1 MLSRKFLERVRTE
14 RTVDTRKYR
23 YRIGEY
29 NQIPGCWAAVF
40 RKPIIELD
48 TTSDWQV
55 VATYNGYTARWNRC
69 KPQ

>member
-1 MLSRKFLERVRTE
+1 MLSRKFLERVCTE

-29 NQIPGCWAAVF
+29 NHIPGCWAAVF
-40 RKPIIELD
+40 RKPITELD

-55 VATYNGYTARWNRC
+55 IAVYYGYTARWHRC

>member
-1 MLSRKFLERVRTE
+1 MLSNKFLERVRTE
-14 RTVDTRKYR
+14 KSVDTRKYR

-29 NQIPGCWAAVF
+29 NQIPGCRAAVF
-40 RKPIIELD
+40 CKPIIELD

-55 VATYNGYTARWNRC
+55 VATYDGYTERWNRC

>member
-1 MLSRKFLERVRTE
+1 MLSNKFLERVRTE
-14 RTVDTRKYR
+14 RSVDTGKYR
-23 YRIGEY
+23 YIIGEY
-29 NQIPGCWAAVF
+29 PLIPGCWAAVF

-55 VATYNGYTARWNRC
+55 VAAYDGRNARWNRC

>member
-1 MLSRKFLERVRTE
+1 MLSNKFLERVRPE
-14 RTVDTRKYR
+14 RSVDTRKYR
-23 YRIGEY
+23 YRIGEC

-55 VATYNGYTARWNRC
+55 VATYNGYTARWNIC

>member
-1 MLSRKFLERVRTE
+1 MLSNKFLERVRTE
-14 RTVDTRKYR
+14 RSVDTGKYR
-23 YRIGEY
+23 YIISEY
-29 NQIPGCWAAVF
+29 PMIPGCWAAVF

-55 VATYNGYTARWNRC
+55 VAAYDGEEARWNRC

>member
-23 YRIGEY
+23 YTIAEY
-29 NQIPGCWAAVF
+29 PLISRGWAVVF

-55 VATYNGYTARWNRC
+55 VAAYEEQKARWDRC